1 MYGPKD
7 VLRSLES
14 VHVSLK
20 QTEHIYMVLISIAIG
35 VLGGLG
41 AVGFRESIRLFQTVF
56 WHVGSPTLAYLRDLP
71 WWWKVLAP
79 ASGGLVVAR
88 RVAGDELRLLRPRR

>member
-1 MYGPKD
+1 MGGPAMI
-7 VLRSLES
+7 E
-14 VHVSLK
+14 
-20 QTEHIYMVLISIAIG
+20 G
-35 VLGGLG
+35 GGLG

-79 ASGGLVVAR
+79 ASGGLVVGLITPILS
-88 RVAGDELRLLRPRR
+88 VLCVSLWF